1 MSKNLAVTIIS
12 ALLILALSP
21 AAALTAEIIEP
32 EIMIKDNNIIVN
44 TGLVRLKDEDI
55 EAMINSGIEKEIVFT
70 IELFRVWSLWPDEF
84 VASKKIRRI
93 IRYDN
98 LREQYL
104 ITTDDGASIIEKTF
118 RNFDSMRE
126 WAFIVN
132 AIKIANV
139 RQLESAQ
146 YYLRIVVE
154 SKSRELPPAIGSL
167 LLFLPETEMSL
178 AKESH
183 TFRIKIKQMKN
194 LKILFG
200 IVIFGILTIVITG
213 IVINRLGMEHGPLL
227 IKIGAI
233 FIGVNII
240 LYLLF
245 LISILIRNLI
255 NLYAE
260 KRQKI
265 IGSKFRTRLVVAFVG
280 LTLIPSSL
288 LFILSNQ
295 LINSSIDKWFSLE
308 VQRPINE
315 SMDIAKSFYSRELKN
330 IREYAVFLSTNRN
343 LAQINRQQN
352 DYKIYF
358 YKDPGESEF
367 LKNAMQG
374 TPDTEIVSTDKGDII
389 RAAAPV
395 RDGEKILE
403 IIVVETIFLKDVVD
417 KLESVRKAYNEY
429 HEVERQQRPIKFL
442 YFFILTIAALLIIS
456 LALWVALRIAKE
468 ITIPIRTLVEATN
481 TIARGNLDLR
491 IELKRED
498 EIGIL
503 INSFNKMVSELKEGK
518 LSLEEAYKESDR
530 RRLSMEAILENIDT
544 GVIFFER
551 SGRIAALNNAA
562 CSMLDTPKESIIGRS
577 HNILLEKLKS
587 DDLNSMIKKLVDKD
601 FKYTKGDIHT
611 YINGKPVIVNVY
623 ITVLKDSKGSTIG
636 ILTVFNDLTD
646 IITAQK
652 AIAWQEVAKRIA
664 HEIKNP
670 LTPIKLSA
678 ERLLKKWDEKAK
690 DFEEVFQRS
699 MKTIIKEAQGLRN
712 LVDEFSRF
720 GTMPKINLQPANIR
734 LIIEEV
740 LLLYTDMKDLKIIT
754 SLEDTREIYVDRE
767 QLKRALINLID
778 NAIQAKTERIWLNT
792 TYDSLLE
799 VLRIE
804 VSDEGIGIKEE
815 EKDKLFLPYFSTKK
829 DGTGLGLA
837 IVSTIISKHRGYI
850 RVKDNEPKGTRFII
864 ELPVGQ
870 K

>member
-1 MSKNLAVTIIS
+1 
-12 ALLILALSP
+12 
-21 AAALTAEIIEP
+21 
-32 EIMIKDNNIIVN
+32 
-44 TGLVRLKDEDI
+44 
-55 EAMINSGIEKEIVFT
+55 
-70 IELFRVWSLWPDEF
+70 
-84 VASKKIRRI
+84 
-93 IRYDN
+93 
-98 LREQYL
+98 
-104 ITTDDGASIIEKTF
+104 
-118 RNFDSMRE
+118 
-126 WAFIVN
+126 
-132 AIKIANV
+132 
-139 RQLESAQ
+139 
-146 YYLRIVVE
+146 
-154 SKSRELPPAIGSL
+154 
-167 LLFLPETEMSL
+167 
-178 AKESH
+178 
-183 TFRIKIKQMKN
+183 MKN
-194 LKILFG
+194 LKILLG
-200 IVIFGILTIVITG
+200 IFIFGILTIVITG
-213 IVINRLGMEHGPLL
+213 IVISRLGIEHGPLL
-227 IKIGAI
+227 IKIGVI
-233 FIGVNII
+233 FIGVNIV

-255 NLYAE
+255 NLYTE

-265 IGSKFRTRLVVAFVG
+265 IGSKFRTKLVVAFVG

-315 SMDIAKSFYSRELKN
+315 SMDIAKSFYSREVKN
-330 IREYAVFLSTNRN
+330 IKEYAVFLSNNRN
-343 LAQINRQQN
+343 LSKINKQDNYR
-352 DYKIYF
+352 IYF

-367 LKNAMQG
+367 LKNVMKG
-374 TPDTEIVSTDKGDII
+374 SPDTEIVSTDKGDII

-395 RDGEKILE
+395 RDGDKVSE
-403 IIVVETIFLKDVVD
+403 IVVVETIFPKDVVD

-429 HEVERQQRPIKFL
+429 HEIERQQRPIKFL
-442 YFFILTIAALLIIS
+442 YFFILTIATLLIIS

-468 ITIPIRTLVEATN
+468 ITIPIRTLAEATN
-481 TIARGNLDLR
+481 TIAQGNLDLR
-491 IELKRED
+491 IDLKRDD

-503 INSFNKMVSELKEGK
+503 VNSFNKMVSELKEGK
-518 LSLEEAYKESDR
+518 LSLEQAYKESDR
-530 RRLSMEAILENIDT
+530 RRLSIEAILENIDT

-562 CSMLDTPKESIIGRS
+562 CSMLDTPRESIIGKS

-587 DDLNSMIKKLVDKD
+587 EELNSMIKKLGEKD
-601 FKYTKGDIHT
+601 FKSTKGDIHT
-611 YINGKPVIVNVY
+611 YINGKPVTMSIY
-623 ITVLKDSKGSTIG
+623 ITVLKDSKGSNMG

-690 DFEEVFQRS
+690 DFEDVFQRS
-699 MKTIIKEAQGLRN
+699 MKTIIKETQGLRN

-720 GTMPKINLQPANIR
+720 GIMPKINLQPTNIR
-734 LIIEEV
+734 SIIEDV
-740 LLLYTDMKDLKIIT
+740 LSLYNDMKNLKIIT
-754 SLEDTREIYVDRE
+754 SLEDTPEIYVDRE

-792 TYDSLLE
+792 TYDPLLE

-804 VSDEGIGIKEE
+804 ISDEGIGIKEE

-850 RVKDNEPKGTRFII
+850 RVKDNEPRGTRFII